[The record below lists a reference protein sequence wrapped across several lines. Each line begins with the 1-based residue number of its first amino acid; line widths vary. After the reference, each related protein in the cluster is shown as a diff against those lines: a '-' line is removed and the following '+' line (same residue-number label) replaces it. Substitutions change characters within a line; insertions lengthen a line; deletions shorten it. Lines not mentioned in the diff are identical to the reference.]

1 MYKKSYSVLFLL
13 LMFFCVNAQKFTPDT
28 SKSGNL
34 FRAAKVMTGFVNGI
48 YPSLPL
54 ITTVIPSTSG
64 VDPKGTQIY
73 VTGDSTFYIW
83 SGTQWI
89 GIVRNNI
96 NWSLTGNNGTVAG
109 TNFIGTKDA
118 IDWVIKTNNT
128 ERARVTSSG
137 TATFVKDALVNGLTV
152 GRGSG
157 NISFNSAN
165 GSGALSVNTTGS
177 SNTANG
183 YATLNSNTT
192 GENNTAVGASALFAN
207 TTGVRNTATG
217 VNSLVANTIGVSN
230 TATGM
235 TSLAF
240 NTSGNYNSAFGS
252 EALYTNTTGVENTAL
267 GYQSL
272 FSNTTGSDNMALG
285 VGALKLNTTGAN
297 NVAVGTSA
305 MLAGTANGNTAI
317 GVNSLRAVTGD
328 NNTAVGF
335 QSDITLTSGTNNIR
349 IGVGGTGVTTGD
361 NNVLIGDFTST
372 ISAATS
378 NHVEIRDGDGNLAF
392 KRDIS
397 NNITIPVQTINNDT
411 TNNKIVVQ
419 NTTTGRLGLSNW
431 NASAFWLTGDIKQ
444 LDVSNAYIAA
454 NFDGTGL
461 GINERA
467 GWAICNGNNGTK
479 NRNGRVSIAYGTSYL
494 VMGATG
500 GSETHT
506 LTANELPT
514 IGENLRIV
522 QITGNNTFTVGD
534 ASPGE
539 YDLKDAADWPGA
551 GAAHNIMQPYIVTLF
566 IQKL

>member
-1 MYKKSYSVLFLL
+1 MKKNIIILPLL
-13 LMFFCVNAQKFTPDT
+13 LLYNICFSQTYIKANNNYGNRFNRIRQDSAARIPTGSTPTLWTNLTGINAA
-28 SKSGNL
+28 GHL
-34 FRAAKVMTGFVNGI
+34 F
-48 YPSLPL
+48 Y
-54 ITTVIPSTSG
+54 STL
-64 VDPKGTQIY
+64 
-73 VTGDSTFYIW
+73 DSTLYVHTGNQF
-83 SGTQWI
+83 
-89 GIVRNNI
+89 I
-96 NWSLTGNNGTVAG
+96 NSFFGVTNKFWSLTGNTGTVAG
-109 TNFIGTKDA
+109 TNFIGTNDA
-118 IDWVIKTNNT
+118 VDFVIKTNNT

-305 MLAGTANGNTAI
+305 LLAGTVNGNTAI
-317 GVNSLRAVTGD
+317 GVNSLRNSTGD

-335 QSDITLTSGTNNIR
+335 QSALGLTSGTNNIR
-349 IGVGGTGVTTGD
+349 VGIGGTGVTTGD
-361 NNVLIGDFTST
+361 NNVLIGDFTAT
-372 ISAATS
+372 LAAGTS
-378 NHVEIRDGDGNLAF
+378 NRVEIRDGSGNLALRKDNF
-392 KRDIS
+392 GNSRI
-397 NNITIPVQTINNDT
+397 NVQALQ
-411 TNNKIVVQ
+411 VVTVSAAGTLTLDAESSDYVFSG
-419 NTTTGRLGLSNW
+419 TTTTWTLPP
-431 NASAFWLTGDIKQ
+431 LTGYTNVKYFIKNRGTGAIT
-444 LDVSNAYIAA
+444 LNSNA
-454 NFDGTGL
+454 G
-461 GINERA
+461 
-467 GWAICNGNNGTK
+467 GNDIYT
-479 NRNGRVSIAYGTSYL
+479 TSA
-494 VMGATG
+494 V
-500 GSETHT
+500 
-506 LTANELPT
+506 
-514 IGENLRIV
+514 
-522 QITGNNTFTVGD
+522 NTFTIN
-534 ASPGE
+534 
-539 YDLKDAADWPGA
+539 A
-551 GAAHNIMQPYIVTLF
+551 GAAYILMNDGTYWDVE
-566 IQKL
+566 